1 MQDIDWLT
9 RLARFL
15 YEAATGQLSLRKTRR
30 RELGPRDDRVA
41 DALVA
46 RDGYVPEGSVSAT
59 QMSIAPTPWPAHVA
73 PKVTFSARAAL
84 GSFPLR
90 RRSAMESPDKGP
102 NGRPTRK
109 P

>member
-1 MQDIDWLT
+1 MDQEIRRTLYWLT
-9 RLARFL
+9 RLTRFL

-59 QMSIAPTPWPAHVA
+59 QVSMGPTPWPATVA
-73 PKVTFSARAAL
+73 LR
-84 GSFPLR
+84 R
-90 RRSAMESPDKGP
+90 RRSAMDSTDKGP

>member
-1 MQDIDWLT
+1 MDHEIMQDIDWLR

-15 YEAATGQLSLRKTRR
+15 YQAATRQLSLRKTRR
-30 RELGPRDDRVA
+30 RELGPRDDRVG

-46 RDGYVPEGSVSAT
+46 RDGYVPEGSVPAT
-59 QMSIAPTPWPAHVA
+59 QVSMAPTPWPATVV
-73 PKVTFSARAAL
+73 P
-84 GSFPLR
+84 PLR
-90 RRSAMESPDKGP
+90 RRSAMDSTDKGP